1 MNKLITSIVTL
12 CAVVLICSP
21 AFAQET
27 EKAWNFSLTPFYF
40 WGTAIDGTQTVKGQK
55 ADVDV
60 SFSDIFDN
68 LEGILT
74 FHFEGI
80 HKQKIGFFVDFS
92 WLKLGVD
99 GSIDPGV
106 MFDVDY
112 TGIYAELGGFYRIR
126 KGSNDFDFLGGI
138 RYTDMD
144 VELELGSLPEF
155 QGDQNWVD
163 PILGGRWTRHLN
175 NQWKLS
181 LRGEFGGFGVG
192 SDFTW
197 NTVGLVFYRPWKHV
211 GIVGGYR
218 AMYQDYEDGSG
229 SELFQYDATMHGPM
243 FGTTIYF

>member
-1 MNKLITSIVTL
+1 MKKLIPSIVTL
-12 CAVVLICSP
+12 CAAILICTP

-27 EKAWNFSLTPFYF
+27 DKAWNFSLSPFYF

-55 ADVDV
+55 TDLDV
-60 SFSDIFDN
+60 SFTDIFDN

-92 WLKLGVD
+92 WLNLGVD
-99 GSIDPGV
+99 ESIAPGV
-106 MFDVDY
+106 MLEVDY

-138 RYTDMD
+138 RYTSMD
-144 VELELGSLPEF
+144 VELEVGSLPEA

-163 PILGGRWTRHLN
+163 PILGVRWIGHLN
-175 NQWKLS
+175 DKWNLS
-181 LRGEFGGFGVG
+181 LRGDFGGFGVG

-197 NTVGLVFYRPWKHV
+197 NTIGLVIYRPWKHV
-211 GIVGGYR
+211 SIAGGYR

-229 SELFQYDATMHGPM
+229 SELFQFDATMHGPM
-243 FGTTIYF
+243 FGATIYF